1 MEEFVAFNDP
11 VLMQSTA
18 MANEAASEDN
28 EDGGGAAEGTAREVD
43 ELPQYRITGFTFYN
57 REAQDAGAALL
68 PRPHRERPRSY
79 SPDTSSL

>member
-57 REAQDAGAALL
+57 REAQPLIKEAV
-68 PRPHRERPRSY
+68 
-79 SPDTSSL
+79 